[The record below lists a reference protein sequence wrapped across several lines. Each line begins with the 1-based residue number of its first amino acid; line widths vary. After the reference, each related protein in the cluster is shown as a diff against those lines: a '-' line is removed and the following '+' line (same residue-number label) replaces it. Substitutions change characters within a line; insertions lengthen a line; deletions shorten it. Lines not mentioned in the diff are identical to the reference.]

1 MKKHFKQILSL
12 FLCAIVIM
20 GTFTMSK
27 RPEAEAAGNDY
38 NTSKTLTS
46 TSPDD
51 RAQAD
56 ILHMERTVKEN
67 TSGGF
72 DVTLTSYIDDMAS
85 TSVPMDVVFVMDQS
99 TSMEKSHKEEVVE
112 TIQLVLGKLLNT
124 GGEHRIGFVAYGT
137 GIYSSTTDNLISIAD
152 AQNHDFSNYKDWL
165 GAGTHTDEAMAK
177 AQSLLSGDNDG
188 TRTKTCIVLTDGV
201 PTSTLLAFDTLY
213 SEPAANRA
221 LSTASEMKASGVSIY
236 VLKLSTIALEKSTAK
251 DFCKRLSSYCNANV
265 KEMDDDI
272 TGNTNG
278 LEEAWVY
285 DAEDK
290 KLLSQAVSA
299 AITNTKLYPF
309 VLNSTAV
316 INIYDAENV
325 YVEKIILNT
334 ASQDFLD
341 LNSFNSILERLGYV
355 EAFESEEEMCASFNG
370 GIVFFDF
377 GMCVYDY
384 YDDFA
389 SSAETCIIKDDLS
402 KVHVVFSKDGETDET
417 RTLAFKEGTQITSE
431 AVQAKLAEFGISV
444 ELNDVQ
450 INETAVNGEDFTLN
464 VVLDSDTQETT

>member
-1 MKKHFKQILSL
+1 MKSTIKKILKKILPITLVLSFCIGTSFAFLSASTKKLINNFTVATAYTDIELQEPSWDPDALHIYNANETFAKDPQIKNTGNKE
-12 FLCAIVIM
+12 AYVY
-20 GTFTMSK
+20 MSVFVPTVNTGYYASYGGSYK
-27 RPEAEAAGNDY
+27 EANSSGVNAY
-38 NTSKTLTS
+38 TY
-46 TSPDD
+46 SPDD
-51 RAQAD
+51 MYWSE
-56 ILHMERTVKEN
+56 ILFEDMIPGTAEYNGETYKGQWTFYAYRYPLSSKETTKPLFESMKFLN
-67 TSGGF
+67 YDP
-72 DVTLTSYIDDMAS
+72 DVENALEDD
-85 TSVPMDVVFVMDQS
+85 
-99 TSMEKSHKEEVVE
+99 EKNGLGTGSN
-112 TIQLVLGKLLNT
+112 VLGKELPVIIQAYAATADVVDTMISDYENNDEFWNCGPVMGWKYLVEELNK
-124 GGEHRIGFVAYGT
+124 EYENEDDKPEF
-137 GIYSSTTDNLISIAD
+137 L
-152 AQNHDFSNYKDWL
+152 
-165 GAGTHTDEAMAK
+165 
-177 AQSLLSGDNDG
+177 SL
-188 TRTKTCIVLTDGV
+188 KTLCCG
-201 PTSTLLAFDTLY
+201 SF
-213 SEPAANRA
+213 
-221 LSTASEMKASGVSIY
+221 
-236 VLKLSTIALEKSTAK
+236 
-251 DFCKRLSSYCNANV
+251 
-265 KEMDDDI
+265 
-272 TGNTNG
+272 
-278 LEEAWVY
+278 
-285 DAEDK
+285 
-290 KLLSQAVSA
+290 
-299 AITNTKLYPF
+299 
-309 VLNSTAV
+309 V

-384 YDDFA
+384 YDDFT